1 MPAAIVAAVG
11 NRQAQLNTYAAPM
24 PEPSKAVL
32 ITGCSSGIGRATA
45 VRLQSSGFSVYA
57 SARRLESIAELS
69 DAGCHTLALDVTDEH
84 SMRAAVGAVEQAE
97 GAIGVLINNAGYSQ
111 SGAIETVPLE
121 AVRRQFETNVF
132 GLVRLTQLVLPRM
145 RAQRWG
151 KIVNVGSMGGRL
163 SFPGGGHYHATK
175 YALEAISDALRF
187 ELRGF
192 GIDVI
197 LLEPGL
203 ITTEFGEA
211 AAASI
216 QRNSSRAPS
225 DSSDPYAEFNA
236 AVGTLSKGAYAG
248 PMRRLGA
255 GPDKVARTI
264 ERALKRR
271 RPPARVA
278 ITPSAKLTIG
288 MRKLMSDRVWD
299 AAMRQQF
306 PQPR

>member
-1 MPAAIVAAVG
+1 MSA
-11 NRQAQLNTYAAPM
+11 
-24 PEPSKAVL
+24 PSKAVL

-45 VRLQSSGFSVYA
+45 LRLAASGWKVYA
-57 SARRLESIAELS
+57 SARRTEAISDLR
-69 DAGCHTLALDVTDEH
+69 DAGCETLALDVTDES
-84 SMRAAVGAVEQAE
+84 SMRAAVERVEQAE
-97 GAIGVLINNAGYSQ
+97 GAVGVLINNAGYSQ
-111 SGAIETVPLE
+111 SGAIETVPLD

-132 GLVRLTQLVLPRM
+132 GLVRLTQLVLPKM

-151 KIVNVGSMGGRL
+151 KIVNLGSMGGRL

-175 YALEAISDALRF
+175 HAVEALSDAMRF

-211 AAASI
+211 ATASMADTTI
-216 QRNSSRAPS
+216 AGE
-225 DSSDPYAEFNA
+225 DPYATFNTTVG
-236 AVGTLSKGAYAG
+236 AVTKGAYEG
-248 PMRRLGA
+248 PMRLLGG
-255 GPDKVARTI
+255 GPERVARTI

-271 RPPARVA
+271 SPPARIT
-278 ITPSAKLTIG
+278 ITPSAKLTIA
-288 MRKLMSDRVWD
+288 MRRLLPDRAWD